1 LCTLAKAN
9 SETIYYY
16 AGGQRVA
23 LRIGNG
29 SGSTRVKILLDD
41 RLGSTSITTDSNDS
55 KIAELRYAAWCEVR
69 FNSGT
74 TPTDYTYTGQY
85 SYTTDFGMMYYGVK
99 WYDHA
104 RLNSAATGSMENEQ
118 NKNNPNFINNLPV
131 FWMQQ

>member
-1 LCTLAKAN
+1 MPPNTARIGCHQNESYSICRNLCTLAKAN

-55 KIAELRYAAWCEVR
+55 KIAELRYAAWGEVR
-69 FNSGT
+69 VSSGT
-74 TPTDYTYTGQY
+74 TPTDYSYTGQRRD
-85 SYTTDFGMMYYGVK
+85 SYINLYWYGSR
-99 WYDHA
+99 WYDDSH
-104 RLNSAATGSMENEQ
+104 
-118 NKNNPNFINNLPV
+118 NNAI
-131 FWMQQ
+131 QDT